1 MPPNQYVKHA
11 DWKAAAISKMEGHA
25 NKNCFLKK
33 KRETFNEEVM
43 RVAKQRKHPAP
54 GYYEVAKTKIQNIPK
69 TTSP

>member
-1 MPPNQYVKHA
+1 MKESNRGKMPPNQYVKHA

-43 RVAKQRKHPAP
+43 RVAK
-54 GYYEVAKTKIQNIPK
+54 
-69 TTSP
+69 